1 MKDCIGRI
9 PFDSRM
15 PRFAFRAALLP
26 TLFLTVFLCASLLE
40 GAALPLPHPIP
51 PPAEDPPPV
60 VTKPV
65 TTATKPATTTKSAS
79 SSPATATAT
88 GQSAPATTTAKPAE
102 TTSSPTA
109 SNLPATKPA
118 QASASSSSAPIRVNS
133 QPLRDISGNVVAMNG
148 NYGGGTVLL
157 PAAYTAK
164 PNEFR
169 GIWVA
174 TAFNL
179 DFAKQASAAEF
190 QTSFR
195 SLVARIAAMGFN
207 TIMFQ
212 VRPSCDAFYP
222 SSINPWSRWLTGE
235 EGQTLDGGF
244 DPVAFMI
251 AESHRRGLKFYAW
264 MNPYRV
270 GQVDTSAAPT
280 YLKTLSSGNFA
291 RKNPGLVVRWDNK
304 KTNLSFF
311 FLDPGR
317 TEVVAH
323 IVNSVREVLERYRPD
338 GIVFDDYF
346 YPIGVDDVCDS
357 ATFRKYGRKGQ
368 TLADW
373 RRANTELLVRSVS
386 GTVRAFNKL
395 NGTSIPFGISP
406 VGIWANRSEAFPE
419 GSPSK
424 GVEAYSQSFADVRKW
439 VKNSWID
446 FVIPQ
451 INWGFANRIAPFA
464 GIVNWW
470 ADLVRGTNVKL
481 YAGIGVYNAGVTAGM
496 ESPSEISNQVLYL
509 ILRRE
514 VSGTVFFAARHCLNP
529 QNNAQRTSLRT
540 IFTNYWRIPAVPK

>member
-1 MKDCIGRI
+1 M
-9 PFDSRM
+9 
-15 PRFAFRAALLP
+15 
-26 TLFLTVFLCASLLE
+26 
-40 GAALPLPHPIP
+40 
-51 PPAEDPPPV
+51 
-60 VTKPV
+60 
-65 TTATKPATTTKSAS
+65 
-79 SSPATATAT
+79 
-88 GQSAPATTTAKPAE
+88 
-102 TTSSPTA
+102 
-109 SNLPATKPA
+109 
-118 QASASSSSAPIRVNS
+118 NS
-133 QPLRDISGNVVAMNG
+133 KPLRDISGNVVTMNG
-148 NYGGGTVLL
+148 NYGGSPVLL
-157 PAAYTAK
+157 PVEYTSK

-179 DFAKQASAAEF
+179 DFAKQETVAEF
-190 QTSFR
+190 QASFR
-195 SLVARIAAMGFN
+195 SLAARIAAMGFN

-212 VRPSCDAFYP
+212 VRPTCDAFYP

-235 EGQTLDGGF
+235 EGKPYDGGF

-251 AESHRRGLKFYAW
+251 AESHRRGLRFYAW

-270 GQVDTSAAPT
+270 GQVNTSAAST
-280 YLKTLSSGNFA
+280 YLRTLSAGNFA
-291 RKNPGLVVRWDNK
+291 RKNPGFVVRWDNK

-317 TEVVAH
+317 AEVVAH
-323 IVNSVREVLERYRPD
+323 VVNSVREVLERYRPD
-338 GIVFDDYF
+338 GVVFDDYF
-346 YPIGVDDVCDS
+346 YPIGVDDTCDAAS
-357 ATFRKYGRKGQ
+357 FRKFGRKGQ

-373 RRANTELLVRSVS
+373 RRANTELLIRSVS
-386 GTVRAFNKL
+386 GTVRAFNRL

-406 VGIWANRSEAFPE
+406 VGIWANKSEALPD
-419 GSPSK
+419 GSLSK

-451 INWGFANRIAPFA
+451 INWGFANKIAPFA

-509 ILRRE
+509 ILRKE
-514 VSGTVFFAARHCLNP
+514 VSGVVFFAARHCLNP

-540 IFTNYWRIPAVPK
+540 IFTGYWHPVTPSR

>member
-1 MKDCIGRI
+1 MKDRIGRT
-9 PFDSRM
+9 PSDSRM
-15 PRFAFRAALLP
+15 PRFVFRLRAFLLP
-26 TLFLTVFLCASLLE
+26 VLLLAVFSCVCLSGAS
-40 GAALPLPHPIP
+40 LPLPHPIP
-51 PPAEDPPPV
+51 PPAEEDPPPV
-60 VTKPV
+60 VK
-65 TTATKPATTTKSAS
+65 KPATTAASKPAAS
-79 SSPATATAT
+79 STTT
-88 GQSAPATTTAKPAE
+88 TKQSAPAAAATTAAKQAASAP
-102 TTSSPTA
+102 SSAQTATKTTA
-109 SNLPATKPA
+109 S
-118 QASASSSSAPIRVNS
+118 SASTQSGLILLNP

-157 PAAYTAK
+157 PASYRPK
-164 PNEFR
+164 PDEFR

-179 DFAKQASAAEF
+179 DFPKHDTAAEF
-190 QTSFR
+190 RATFR
-195 SLVARIAAMGFN
+195 SLAARISSMGFN

-212 VRPSCDAFYP
+212 VRPTCDALYP
-222 SSINPWSRWLTGE
+222 SAINPWSRWLAGE
-235 EGQTLDGGF
+235 EGKTHEGGF
-244 DPVAFMI
+244 DPMAFMI
-251 AESHRRGLKFYAW
+251 AESHRLGLKFYAW

-270 GQVDTSAAPT
+270 GQVNTSAAPT
-280 YLKTLSSGNFA
+280 YLKTLSSRNFA
-291 RKNPGLVVRWDNK
+291 RQNPGLVVRWDNK

-317 TEVVAH
+317 SEVVAH
-323 IVNSVREVLERYRPD
+323 IVNSVREVLEQYRPD

-346 YPIGVDDVCDS
+346 YPIGVDDACDA
-357 ATFRKYGRKGQ
+357 ATFRKFGKKGQ
-368 TLADW
+368 TLHDW
-373 RRANTELLVRSVS
+373 RRANTELLIRSVS

-406 VGIWANRSEAFPE
+406 VGIWANRSAAHPE

-470 ADLVRGTNVKL
+470 SDLVRGTNVKL

-496 ESPSEISNQVLYL
+496 ESPNEISNQVLYL
-509 ILRRE
+509 ILRKE

-540 IFTNYWRIPAVPK
+540 IFDGYWRTTPSK

>member
-1 MKDCIGRI
+1 MKDRVGRI
-9 PFDSRM
+9 MFSFRI
-15 PRFAFRAALLP
+15 AFRFHAVLLP
-26 TLFLTVFLCASLLE
+26 TLFLTAFLCAYLS
-40 GAALPLPHPIP
+40 GASLPLPHPIP
-51 PPAEDPPPV
+51 PPAEDPPPATKKSSTTTTT
-60 VTKPV
+60 TKPATQ
-65 TTATKPATTTKSAS
+65 TTTTNKQSAPTTPATTTKPAS
-79 SSPATATAT
+79 T
-88 GQSAPATTTAKPAE
+88 
-102 TTSSPTA
+102 TTSSPVQQPTSTTTA
-109 SNLPATKPA
+109 S
-118 QASASSSSAPIRVNS
+118 SSSSAPIRVNS
-133 QPLRDISGNVVAMNG
+133 KPLRDVSGNVVTMNG
-148 NYGGGTVLL
+148 NYGGSPVLL
-157 PAAYTAK
+157 PVEYTAK

-179 DFAKQASAAEF
+179 DFAKQETAAEF
-190 QTSFR
+190 QASFR
-195 SLVARIAAMGFN
+195 SLAARIAAMGFN

-212 VRPSCDAFYP
+212 VRPTCDAFYP
-222 SSINPWSRWLTGE
+222 SAINPWSRWLTGE
-235 EGQTLDGGF
+235 EGKPHDGGF

-270 GQVDTSAAPT
+270 GQVNTSAAST
-280 YLKTLSSGNFA
+280 YLKTLSSANFA

-317 TEVVAH
+317 AEVVAH
-323 IVNSVREVLERYRPD
+323 VVNSVREVLERYRPD
-338 GIVFDDYF
+338 GVVFDDYF
-346 YPIGVDDVCDS
+346 YPIGVDDACDA

-368 TLADW
+368 SLADW

-406 VGIWANRSEAFPE
+406 VGIWANKSEALPD
-419 GSPSK
+419 GSLSK

-451 INWGFANRIAPFA
+451 INWGFANKIAPFA

-509 ILRRE
+509 ILRKE
-514 VSGTVFFAARHCLNP
+514 VSGVVFFAARHCLNP

-540 IFTNYWRIPAVPK
+540 VFTSYWRPVQPSK

>member
-1 MKDCIGRI
+1 MRNRVGRT
-9 PFDSRM
+9 PFRSRV
-15 PRFAFRAALLP
+15 FRAGLRVFLLP
-26 TLFLTVFLCASLLE
+26 ALFLGLVSCTCLSGQSAE
-40 GAALPLPHPIP
+40 LPLPRPIP
-51 PPAEDPPPV
+51 PPAEDPPPLV
-60 VTKPV
+60 QKPV
-65 TTATKPATTTKSAS
+65 AQAKTATKPVASPPATVPRQSAPASPAASSAPAS
-79 SSPATATAT
+79 SSPTATRPASANT
-88 GQSAPATTTAKPAE
+88 PSAPV
-102 TTSSPTA
+102 
-109 SNLPATKPA
+109 
-118 QASASSSSAPIRVNS
+118 RVNP
-133 QPLRDISGNVVAMNG
+133 QPLRDSSGNIVPMNG
-148 NYGGGTVLL
+148 NYGGGSILL
-157 PAAYTAK
+157 PAAYTPK

-169 GIWVA
+169 GVWVA
-174 TAFNL
+174 TAYNL
-179 DFAKQASAAEF
+179 DFAKQSTAAEF
-190 QTSFR
+190 QASFR
-195 SLVARIAAMGFN
+195 SLAARIADMGFN

-212 VRPSCDAFYP
+212 VRPSCDAIYK

-235 EGQTLDGGF
+235 DGKALDGGF
-244 DPVAFMI
+244 DPMSFMI

-270 GQVDTSAAPT
+270 GQADVSAAST
-280 YLKTLSSGNFA
+280 FLKTLSSGNFA
-291 RKNPGLVVRWDNK
+291 RRNPGLVLRWNNT
-304 KTNLSFF
+304 KTNISFF

-323 IVNSVREVLERYRPD
+323 VVNSVREVLERYRPD

-346 YPIGVDDVCDS
+346 YPIGVDDVCDA

-373 RRANTELLVRSVS
+373 RRANTELLVRSVA

-406 VGIWANRSEAFPE
+406 VGIWANKSAAFPD
-419 GSPSK
+419 GSPSR
-424 GVEAYSQSFADVRKW
+424 GVEAYSQSYADVRKW

-451 INWGFANRIAPFA
+451 INWGLSNRIAPFA

-509 ILRRE
+509 ILRKE
-514 VSGTVFFAARHCLNP
+514 VSGLAFFALRHCLNP
-529 QNNAQRTSLRT
+529 ENNAQRTSLRT
-540 IFTNYWRIPAVPK
+540 VFNGYWRAEPASK

>member
-1 MKDCIGRI
+1 MKKRIGTTAF
-9 PFDSRM
+9 PSRM
-15 PRFAFRAALLP
+15 RRHGIRFRPILLP
-26 TLFLTVFLCASLLE
+26 MLFLTMFLCACLS
-40 GAALPLPHPIP
+40 GASLPLPHPIP
-51 PPAEDPPPV
+51 PPAEDPPPA
-60 VTKPV
+60 TKKPV
-65 TTATKPATTTKSAS
+65 QTTTTQPAAQTTTASTAPTTTKQ
-79 SSPATATAT
+79 PAPVT
-88 GQSAPATTTAKPAE
+88 
-102 TTSSPTA
+102 TTSSP
-109 SNLPATKPA
+109 
-118 QASASSSSAPIRVNS
+118 IRVNA
-133 QPLRDISGNVVAMNG
+133 QPLRDISGGIIPMNG
-148 NYGGGTVLL
+148 NFGGSSILL
-157 PAAYTAK
+157 PVAYTPK
-164 PNEFR
+164 SNEFR

-179 DFAKQASAAEF
+179 DFAKQATAAEF
-190 QTSFR
+190 QASFR
-195 SLVARIAAMGFN
+195 SLAARIAEMGFN

-212 VRPSCDAFYP
+212 VRPSCDAIYR

-235 EGQTLDGGF
+235 EGKALDGGF
-244 DPVAFMI
+244 DPMAFMI

-270 GQVDTSAAPT
+270 GQVDMSAAST
-280 YLKTLSSGNFA
+280 YLGTLSNSNFA
-291 RKNPGLVVRWDNK
+291 RRNPGLVVRWNNK
-304 KTNLSFF
+304 KTNLAFF

-346 YPIGVDDVCDS
+346 YPIGVDDVCDA

-373 RRANTELLVRSVS
+373 RRANTELLIRSVS
-386 GTVRAFNKL
+386 GAVRAFNRL

-406 VGIWANRSEAFPE
+406 VGIWANKSDLHPE
-419 GSPSK
+419 GSPTK

-439 VKNSWID
+439 VRNSWID

-496 ESPSEISNQVLYL
+496 ESPNEISNQVLYL

-514 VSGTVFFAARHCLNP
+514 VAGTVFFAARHCLNP

-540 IFTNYWRIPAVPK
+540 VFNSYWRTASPSR

>member
-1 MKDCIGRI
+1 MKDRIGRNTLC
-9 PFDSRM
+9 FRM
-15 PRFAFRAALLP
+15 PRFACRAILLP
-26 TLFLTVFLCASLLE
+26 TLFLTVVLCAYLS

-65 TTATKPATTTKSAS
+65 TTATATKPATTTKSAS
-79 SSPATATAT
+79 SSTATAKQSTPATATKTASST
-88 GQSAPATTTAKPAE
+88 ASTSPSTAAKP
-102 TTSSPTA
+102 
-109 SNLPATKPA
+109 
-118 QASASSSSAPIRVNS
+118 ASASSSSAPIRVNS

-179 DFAKQASAAEF
+179 DFAKQTTAAEF
-190 QTSFR
+190 QASFR
-195 SLVARIAAMGFN
+195 SLAARLADMGFN

-235 EGQTLDGGF
+235 EGKALDGGF
-244 DPVAFMI
+244 DPLEFMI
-251 AESHRRGLKFYAW
+251 AEAHKRGLKLYAW

-270 GQVDTSAAPT
+270 GQVDTSAAST

-304 KTNLSFF
+304 KTNISFF

-357 ATFRKYGRKGQ
+357 ATFRKYGKKGQ
-368 TLADW
+368 THADW

-406 VGIWANRSEAFPE
+406 VGIWANRSAAFPE

-451 INWGFANRIAPFA
+451 INWGFANKIAPFA

-496 ESPSEISNQVLYL
+496 ESSSEISNQVLYL

-540 IFTNYWRIPAVPK
+540 IFTNYWRTPAVPK

>member
-1 MKDCIGRI
+1 MKDRIGRTLN
-9 PFDSRM
+9 
-15 PRFAFRAALLP
+15 RFRFPLAGFRVFLP
-26 TLFLTVFLCASLLE
+26 VLFLTVVLCAYLS

-60 VTKPV
+60 VTKPAQ
-65 TTATKPATTTKSAS
+65 TTTTKPATTTKSAS
-79 SSPATATAT
+79 SSTTTTAKQSTPATAT
-88 GQSAPATTTAKPAE
+88 
-102 TTSSPTA
+102 
-109 SNLPATKPA
+109 TKPA
-118 QASASSSSAPIRVNS
+118 SSTASTSPSTAAKPASASSQSAPIRVNS
-133 QPLRDISGNVVAMNG
+133 QPLRDISGNVIAMNG

-157 PAAYTAK
+157 PAAYTPK
-164 PNEFR
+164 PDEFR

-179 DFAKQASAAEF
+179 DFAKHATTAEF
-190 QTSFR
+190 QKSFR
-195 SLVARIAAMGFN
+195 SLVARLADMGFN

-235 EGQTLDGGF
+235 EGKALDGGF
-244 DPVAFMI
+244 DPLEFMI
-251 AESHRRGLKFYAW
+251 AEAHKRGLKLYAW

-270 GQVDTSAAPT
+270 GQVDTSAAST
-280 YLKTLSSGNFA
+280 YLKTLSSGSFA
-291 RKNPGLVVRWDNK
+291 RQNPGLVVRWDNK
-304 KTNLSFF
+304 KTNISFF

-346 YPIGVDDVCDS
+346 YPIGVDDACDA

-406 VGIWANRSEAFPE
+406 VGIWANRSEAFPD

-451 INWGFANRIAPFA
+451 INWGFANKIAPFA

-496 ESPSEISNQVLYL
+496 ESSSEISNQVLYL

-540 IFTNYWRIPAVPK
+540 IFTNYWRTPAVPK